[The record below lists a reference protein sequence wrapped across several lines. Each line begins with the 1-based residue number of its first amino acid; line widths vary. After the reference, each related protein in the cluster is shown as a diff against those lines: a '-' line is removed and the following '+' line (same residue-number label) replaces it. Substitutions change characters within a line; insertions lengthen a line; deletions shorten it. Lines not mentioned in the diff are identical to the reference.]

1 VSAYPIVLE
10 GKCLSALVVGGGSV
24 AVRKVRALLD
34 AGAKVHVIAPEIAPE
49 LVEWAASDA
58 EALRITQG
66 SYAPDHLA
74 LATLVV
80 AATDSRTINASVVE
94 DARKAGKLVN
104 AADAPEQSDF
114 VTPAVHRAGDI
125 VVAVVAGGVPA
136 AAARIRDAIAESVD
150 GRYAHAVDA
159 LSRLRRKLLDR
170 GERDTWRKV
179 SAAAIDENF
188 CARVE
193 AGTFSEELDAWR

>member
-1 VSAYPIVLE
+1 MSAYPIVLD
-10 GKCLSALVVGGGSV
+10 GKCVSALVVGGGSV

-49 LVEWAASDA
+49 LVEWAAADS

-74 LATLVV
+74 LATLVI

-114 VTPAVHRAGDI
+114 VTPAVHRAGDV
-125 VVAVVAGGVPA
+125 VVAVIAGGVPA
-136 AAARIRDAIAESVD
+136 AAARIRDSIAESID
-150 GRYAHAVDA
+150 GRYAGAVDA
-159 LSRLRRKLLDR
+159 LARLRRTLLDR
-170 GERDTWRKV
+170 GERDTWRTV
-179 SAAAIDENF
+179 SATAIDENF